1 MKKILF
7 LSFLFMLFFSL
18 MAVYGQ
24 DKSFSQPVELVES
37 IPLETILDS
46 PSIRNAPEVWLDMIN
61 EAEKTLD
68 IEVFYICNEKGQP
81 LENIINAI
89 KEAAGRGVTVRIISD
104 STFYKTYP
112 ETLDELGKVAG
123 ISVRLIPLTEL
134 TDGVM
139 HAKYFITDGKDVFLG
154 SQNFDWKALNQ
165 IHEIGIRIRDEKF
178 GQTVE
183 KIFNLDW
190 IICVA
195 KDKNEY
201 LSELE
206 KTADVLNSRNTLS
219 LQYKDETITLYPAFR
234 PVGLI
239 YKDMSWDEDAIT
251 GLINNA
257 KEEVCIQ
264 VMDYSPVGRDK
275 SFYPVLDNAMR
286 SAAVRGVKVK
296 MIVANWSNKKPA
308 IDFIKSLSLV
318 PNIEIKISN
327 IPEWSGGF
335 IEFARVEHCKYMIV
349 DSDSTW
355 IGTSNWEKNYFYN
368 CRNLSVAVK
377 SKTMNAELKE
387 IFNKDWDGPYTE
399 KVDPVK
405 EYKAP
410 KVKN

>member
-7 LSFLFMLFFSL
+7 LSFLFVLMFPL
-18 MAVYGQ
+18 MAIGQ

-37 IPLETILDS
+37 IPLETMLDS
-46 PSIRNAPEVWLDMIN
+46 PSIRNAPDVWLDMIK
-61 EAEKTLD
+61 EAQKTLD
-68 IEVFYICNEKGQP
+68 IEVFYICNEKGHP

-89 KEAAGRGVTVRIISD
+89 KEAATRGVTVRIISD
-104 STFYKTYP
+104 SKFYETYP
-112 ETLDELGKVAG
+112 ETLDELNKVPN
-123 ISVRLIPLTEL
+123 ISVRIIPLIKL

-139 HAKYFITDGKDVFLG
+139 HAKYFISDGKDVFLG

-190 IICVA
+190 LICEA
-195 KDKNEY
+195 KDKSEY

-206 KTADVLNSRNTLS
+206 KTVDVLNSKNTLS
-219 LQYKDETITLYPAFR
+219 LQYKDETITLYPAFS

-251 GLINNA
+251 DMINNA

-264 VMDYSPVGRDK
+264 VMDYSPAGRDK
-275 SFYPVLDNAMR
+275 TFYPVLDNALR

-377 SKTMNAELKE
+377 SKIMNSELKE
-387 IFNKDWDGPYTE
+387 VFYKDWNGPYTE

>member
-7 LSFLFMLFFSL
+7 LSSLFILIFSL

-24 DKSFSQPVELVES
+24 DKSFSQQVELVES
-37 IPLETILDS
+37 VPLETILDS
-46 PSIRNAPEVWLDMIN
+46 PSIRNAPDVWMDMIN
-61 EAEKTLD
+61 EAKKTLD

-89 KEAAGRGVTVRIISD
+89 KEAARRGVTVRIISD
-104 STFYKTYP
+104 SKFYETYP
-112 ETLDELGKVAG
+112 ETLDELNKVSN
-123 ISVRLIPLTEL
+123 ISVRIIPLTEI

-178 GQTVE
+178 GNTVE

-190 IICVA
+190 LICNA
-195 KDKNEY
+195 KDKSEY

-206 KTADVLNSRNTLS
+206 KKVDVLNSKNTLS
-219 LQYKDETITLYPAFR
+219 LQYKGEAISLYPAFS
-234 PVGLI
+234 PSGLI

-257 KEEVCIQ
+257 KEEICIQ

-275 SFYPVLDNAMR
+275 TFYPALDNALR

-296 MIVANWSNKKPA
+296 MIVADWSNKKPA

-318 PNIEIKISN
+318 PNIEIKISS

-335 IEFARVEHCKYMIV
+335 IEFARVEHCKYMIT
-349 DSDSTW
+349 DSDNIW

-368 CRNLSVAVK
+368 CRNLSVTIK
-377 SKTMNAELKE
+377 SQKMNSELKE
-387 IFNKDWDGPYTE
+387 IFYSDWDGPYTE
-399 KVDPVK
+399 KVDPEK

>member
-7 LSFLFMLFFSL
+7 LSFLFILIFSL

-61 EAEKTLD
+61 EAKKTLD

-104 STFYKTYP
+104 SKFYETYP
-112 ETLDELGKVAG
+112 ETLDELNKVPG
-123 ISVRLIPLTEL
+123 ISVRTIPLTEL

-139 HAKYFITDGKDVFLG
+139 HAKYFITDGEDVFLG

-178 GQTVE
+178 GQTIE

-195 KDKNEY
+195 KDKSEY

-219 LQYKDETITLYPAFR
+219 LQYKDETITLYPAFS

-239 YKDMSWDEDAIT
+239 YKNMSWDEDAIT
-251 GLINNA
+251 DMINHA
-257 KEEVCIQ
+257 KEEICIQ
-264 VMDYSPVGRDK
+264 VMDYSPAGRDK
-275 SFYPVLDNAMR
+275 TFYPVLDNALR
-286 SAAVRGVKVK
+286 SAAVRGVKIK
-296 MIVANWSNKKPA
+296 MIVANWNNKKPA

-368 CRNLSVAVK
+368 CRNLSVSVK
-377 SKTMNAELKE
+377 SKTMNSELKE
-387 IFNKDWDGPYTE
+387 VFYKGWNGPYTE

-405 EYKAP
+405 EYKVP